1 MTIYAIIETGGEQ
14 LRVEPGRFYDIRY
27 FTSLNPKNIS
37 SNTKILIYRVLLIR
51 NEATINIGQPWLK
64 NAIVKGRIL
73 HSHLEN
79 KITIC
84 KMNSKKKTRR
94 KFGHRQNSTRFLVDS
109 ISLDGKEL
117 YQ

>member
-1 MTIYAIIETGGEQ
+1 MNIYAIIETGGEQ
-14 LRVEPGRFYDIRY
+14 LRVEPGRFYNIRH
-27 FTSLNPKNIS
+27 FAPLKPKNLS

-51 NEATINIGQPWLK
+51 NEATISIGQPWLE

-79 KITIC
+79 KIIVY

-94 KFGHRQNSTRFLVDS
+94 KFGHRQNSTRFVVDS

-117 YQ
+117 

>member
-1 MTIYAIIETGGEQ
+1 MNKYAIIETGGEQ
-14 LRVEPGRFYDIRY
+14 LRVEPGRFYDIRH
-27 FTSLNPKNIS
+27 FTSLKSKFLS

-51 NEATINIGQPWLK
+51 NEVTISIGQPWLR

-79 KITIC
+79 KITVY

-94 KFGHRQNSTRFLVDS
+94 KFGHRQNSTRFIVDS
-109 ISLDGKEL
+109 ISLDGKDL
-117 YQ
+117 

>member
-1 MTIYAIIETGGEQ
+1 MNIYAIIETGGEQ
-14 LRVEPGRFYDIRY
+14 LRVEPGRFYNIRH
-27 FTSLNPKNIS
+27 FASLKPKLLS

-51 NEATINIGQPWLK
+51 DETTISIGQPWLE

-79 KITIC
+79 KITVY

-94 KFGHRQNSTRFLVDS
+94 KFGHRQNSTRFVVDS

-117 YQ
+117 YK

>member
-1 MTIYAIIETGGEQ
+1 MNTYAIIETGGEQ
-14 LRVEPGRFYDIRY
+14 LRVEPGRFYDIRH
-27 FTSLNPKNIS
+27 FASLKPKFLS

-51 NEATINIGQPWLK
+51 NEANINIGQPWLK

-79 KITIC
+79 KITVY

-94 KFGHRQNSTRFLVDS
+94 KFGHRQNSTRFVVDS
-109 ISLDGKEL
+109 ISLNGKEL
-117 YQ
+117 YK

>member
-1 MTIYAIIETGGEQ
+1 MNIYAIIETGGEQ
-14 LRVEPGRFYDIRY
+14 LRVEPGRFYDIRH
-27 FTSLNPKNIS
+27 FPSLKPNNLS
-37 SNTKILIYRVLLIR
+37 YNTKILIYRVLLIR
-51 NEATINIGQPWLK
+51 NEATISIGQPWLK

-79 KITIC
+79 KITIY

-94 KFGHRQNSTRFLVDS
+94 KFGHRQNSTRFVVDS

-117 YQ
+117 

>member
-1 MTIYAIIETGGEQ
+1 MNIYAIIETGGEQ
-14 LRVEPGRFYDIRY
+14 LRVEPGRFYDIHH
-27 FTSLNPKNIS
+27 FSSLNPEDLN
-37 SNTKILIYRVLLIR
+37 SNTRILIYRVLLIR
-51 NEATINIGQPWLK
+51 NKTTISIGQPWLK

-79 KITIC
+79 KITVY

-94 KFGHRQNSTRFLVDS
+94 KFGHRQNSTRFIVDS

-117 YQ
+117 SK